1 MEQIRNFR
9 NFFSFLMEE
18 NEMNGKTLKQRLI
31 DAGYS
36 ESEMYHHCSDLYVF
50 ATTLTKKII
59 EEWCKELGLDM
70 DWNCPMFKDAITG
83 RPMYDCA
90 FQYY

>member
-1 MEQIRNFR
+1 
-9 NFFSFLMEE
+9 
-18 NEMNGKTLKQRLI
+18 
-31 DAGYS
+31 
-36 ESEMYHHCSDLYVF
+36 MYHHCSDLYVF